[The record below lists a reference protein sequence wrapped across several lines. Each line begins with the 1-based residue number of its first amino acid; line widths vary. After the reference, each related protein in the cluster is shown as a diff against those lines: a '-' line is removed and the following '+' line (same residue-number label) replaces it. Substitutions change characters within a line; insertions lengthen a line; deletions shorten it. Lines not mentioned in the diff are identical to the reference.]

1 MAETRRAKLFENG
14 SNQCVLLPAE
24 FRFDGDEVLISRD
37 EITQQVTLSPEP
49 DVKAWEEFLALRRPE
64 LVPEDWMKDRPLNRI
79 SQDREPL
86 FPEED

>member
-14 SNQCVLLPAE
+14 ANQCVLLPAE
-24 FRFDGDEVLISRD
+24 FRFEGDEVLISRD
-37 EITQQVTLSPEP
+37 KLTRQVTLSPQL
-49 DVKAWEEFLALRRPE
+49 DAHAWEEFLAMRRPE

-79 SQDREPL
+79 SPDREPL